1 MIVQLVGM
9 LSFVDYSK
17 GLVNCERRKMTEKSK
32 NRSAKE
38 KKNLEMELLQ
48 DSVTTPFVKHFTYA

>member
-17 GLVNCERRKMTEKSK
+17 GLVNCERRKMAEKSK
-32 NRSAKE
+32 IDQQK

>member
-17 GLVNCERRKMTEKSK
+17 GLVNCERRKMAEKSK
-32 NRSAKE
+32 IDQQR